1 MTTPTRH
8 GEPGP
13 EPGPA
18 GKTSPGSR
26 NAAIRRE
33 LVREF
38 GAVSDDDP
46 LLSFMRVCDR
56 LFGAYVE
63 RMEALAD
70 RAEQEA
76 EARRRHDR
84 AISWLFAVLLI
95 AQVVQVLLVARLILF
110 P

>member
-1 MTTPTRH
+1 MTDPTRH
-8 GEPGP
+8 DDPGP

-18 GKTSPGSR
+18 AKTPPGTR
-26 NAAIRRE
+26 HAAIRRE

-56 LFGAYVE
+56 LFGAYVD

-70 RAEQEA
+70 RADKEA

-95 AQVVQVLLVARLILF
+95 AQLVQALLVARLLLF